1 MSSNWKEVYSDKIH
15 DAESALSFLGNGR
28 RIFIGSGAAEPQSL
42 VRALVA
48 NTSVHDAEIVHIL
61 TLGTAPYAGPE
72 LSKRF
77 RHNAFFIGTN
87 VRDSIGRGDADYTP
101 IFLSEIPRLFRKK
114 HMLIDVALIQ
124 VSEPDEHGYCSY
136 GVTTD
141 IVKSAAEAARV
152 VIAEVNSNAPRAL
165 GDSFIHVD
173 NITRMVPCDD
183 PLLEAKQGTPDDLS
197 KAIAR
202 NIASLIPNGATL
214 QLGIGSIPDAVLHF
228 LTDHKDLGV
237 HTEMFSDGIIPLIKS
252 GVVNNSRK
260 TLHPGK
266 IVSSFAMGSREL
278 YDFIDNNPLIEFRPS
293 EYTNDPFIIAQNN
306 RMTSINSAI
315 EVDITGQVCS
325 DSLGDRFFS
334 GFGGQLDFV
343 RGARRANE
351 GKAII
356 ALPSTAAKGTVSRIV
371 PHLNEGAGVVT
382 TRGDVQYVVT
392 EYGTAYL
399 YGKTVRE
406 RALALIQIA
415 HPKFRPWLMAEAKA
429 RRLVHVDHLDM
440 SFSDTGY
447 PLELEESYETPKGIR
462 ISLRPIRVTDEGQ
475 MRELYY
481 SAPENSI
488 YERFFTT
495 IKSDPLRNC
504 NRSPKST
511 IKMTWRWSPVSD
523 KGRMQGLS
531 EWAVIS

>member
-1 MSSNWKEVYSDKIH
+1 M
-15 DAESALSFLGNGR
+15 
-28 RIFIGSGAAEPQSL
+28 
-42 VRALVA
+42 
-48 NTSVHDAEIVHIL
+48 
-61 TLGTAPYAGPE
+61 
-72 LSKRF
+72 
-77 RHNAFFIGTN
+77 
-87 VRDSIGRGDADYTP
+87 
-101 IFLSEIPRLFRKK
+101 
-114 HMLIDVALIQ
+114 
-124 VSEPDEHGYCSY
+124 
-136 GVTTD
+136 
-141 IVKSAAEAARV
+141 
-152 VIAEVNSNAPRAL
+152 
-165 GDSFIHVD
+165 
-173 NITRMVPCDD
+173 
-183 PLLEAKQGTPDDLS
+183 
-197 KAIAR
+197 
-202 NIASLIPNGATL
+202 
-214 QLGIGSIPDAVLHF
+214 LHF

-462 ISLRPIRVTDEGQ
+462 ISLRPSRVTDEGQ

-495 IKSDPLRNC
+495 IKSDPRKELQSVTQVDYKNDLAMVACVGQGEDARIIGVGRYIVNQHTNMAEIAILVSRDHQRQGIAAALFGSMIAAAKK
-504 NRSPKST
+504 NRITGFTADVLIENKAM
-511 IKMTWRWSPVSD
+511 MTLVHRAFSHVESRLNGD
-523 KGRMQGLS
+523 VYSLS
-531 EWAVIS
+531 MPFE

>member
-1 MSSNWKEVYSDKIH
+1 M
-15 DAESALSFLGNGR
+15 
-28 RIFIGSGAAEPQSL
+28 
-42 VRALVA
+42 
-48 NTSVHDAEIVHIL
+48 
-61 TLGTAPYAGPE
+61 
-72 LSKRF
+72 
-77 RHNAFFIGTN
+77 
-87 VRDSIGRGDADYTP
+87 
-101 IFLSEIPRLFRKK
+101 
-114 HMLIDVALIQ
+114 
-124 VSEPDEHGYCSY
+124 
-136 GVTTD
+136 
-141 IVKSAAEAARV
+141 
-152 VIAEVNSNAPRAL
+152 
-165 GDSFIHVD
+165 
-173 NITRMVPCDD
+173 
-183 PLLEAKQGTPDDLS
+183 
-197 KAIAR
+197 
-202 NIASLIPNGATL
+202 
-214 QLGIGSIPDAVLHF
+214 LHF

-399 YGKTVRE
+399 YGKNRPRTGSRLDPDCASE
-406 RALALIQIA
+406 IQA
-415 HPKFRPWLMAEAKA
+415 MA
-429 RRLVHVDHLDM
+429 D
-440 SFSDTGY
+440 
-447 PLELEESYETPKGIR
+447 
-462 ISLRPIRVTDEGQ
+462 
-475 MRELYY
+475 
-481 SAPENSI
+481 
-488 YERFFTT
+488 
-495 IKSDPLRNC
+495 
-504 NRSPKST
+504 
-511 IKMTWRWSPVSD
+511 
-523 KGRMQGLS
+523 GRG
-531 EWAVIS
+531 